1 MSTEDGTTFR
11 PSYIPAEE
19 VLVSYF
25 KNDSGTIL
33 WSVRQEDTIEGSK
46 TILTAWDTTDGTVR
60 FQCDTTQ
67 PAFVKVNSNPSSLY
81 EKMTWGFDNIIYENG
96 GTYLIR
102 SAGCDTKSRNVLC
115 INTALSIWSNPTVT
129 CTGQKPA
136 LGSSQDN
143 MGNLPA

>member
-81 EKMTWGFDNIIYENG
+81 EK
-96 GTYLIR
+96 
-102 SAGCDTKSRNVLC
+102 
-115 INTALSIWSNPTVT
+115 
-129 CTGQKPA
+129 
-136 LGSSQDN
+136 
-143 MGNLPA
+143 